1 MWTIT
6 TPLAP
11 SSATYNFRENPYHRH
26 VNIMR
31 ISWVIICTGS
41 CLCCFIATYI
51 INKRKR
57 VGRTFKTNT
66 NTIHIHKCCLVSS
79 YFLDKIKV
87 QICSL
92 YKEESGQDKVI
103 VFRYI
108 NHVYLG
114 RQKREYSTM
123 IRD

>member
-1 MWTIT
+1 MWKITI
-6 TPLAP
+6 PLAP
-11 SSATYNFRENPYHRH
+11 SSATYNSREIPYHRH

-51 INKRKR
+51 INKRKKT
-57 VGRTFKTNT
+57 GRTFKTNA
-66 NTIHIHKCCLVSS
+66 NTIHIHKRLVSSS

-92 YKEESGQDKVI
+92 YKEESGQNKVI
-103 VFRYI
+103 IFRYI
-108 NHVYLG
+108 NHIGLG
-114 RQKREYSTM
+114 
-123 IRD
+123 